1 MNKII
6 VNKIKCK
13 KCGDIIESTY
23 RHDFKF
29 CKCGAVAV
37 DGGKDYLRRL
47 GYEEDYE
54 ELSEV
59 VPKQIDYLEEEWS
72 DIGYY
77 IDEYGYKR
85 YGKIP
90 KRNQQTILTT
100 NDFGDDYAFNR
111 TSDPRS
117 RNGYLS

>member
-13 KCGDIIESTY
+13 KCGDIIESTH

-47 GYEEDYE
+47 GNEDDYE
-54 ELSEV
+54 ELFEAIEV
-59 VPKQIDYLEEEWS
+59 EEE
-72 DIGYY
+72 DKK
-77 IDEYGYKR
+77 DE
-85 YGKIP
+85 
-90 KRNQQTILTT
+90 
-100 NDFGDDYAFNR
+100 
-111 TSDPRS
+111 
-117 RNGYLS
+117 

>member
-13 KCGDIIESTY
+13 KCGDVIESTY
-23 RHDFKF
+23 RHDFKS

-37 DGGKDYLRRL
+37 DGGKDYLRRI

-59 VPKQIDYLEEEWS
+59 EKEDKK
-72 DIGYY
+72 
-77 IDEYGYKR
+77 DERKIRIWDWKYKR
-85 YGKIP
+85 NGKSGI
-90 KRNQQTILTT
+90 
-100 NDFGDDYAFNR
+100 
-111 TSDPRS
+111 
-117 RNGYLS
+117 

>member
-1 MNKII
+1 MILFTNTIYYRTHFKDGICSFFWSGFMNKII

-54 ELSEV
+54 ELS
-59 VPKQIDYLEEEWS
+59 D
-72 DIGYY
+72 
-77 IDEYGYKR
+77 
-85 YGKIP
+85 
-90 KRNQQTILTT
+90 
-100 NDFGDDYAFNR
+100 
-111 TSDPRS
+111 
-117 RNGYLS
+117 

>member
-13 KCGDIIESTY
+13 KCGDVIESTY

-59 VPKQIDYLEEEWS
+59 EKEV
-72 DIGYY
+72 
-77 IDEYGYKR
+77 
-85 YGKIP
+85 
-90 KRNQQTILTT
+90 ILKSRGSI
-100 NDFGDDYAFNR
+100 NESRKNAFNK
-111 TSDPRS
+111 
-117 RNGYLS
+117 